1 MHVKTDGKGGSFIY
15 KGGDRMNFL
24 RICRYLYTKKLF
36 GEIVLFIQLICML
49 EMSFV
54 VLKPVD
60 SYLMEK
66 KQVKAAYTLDFDS
79 MVHFSKN
86 NSIYAQEMAGNG
98 TAAKEI
104 YELLR
109 ESNGVKKVDRC
120 AFENGIY
127 MQTDGKMSSA
137 NLVLYSSEMLDVIQ
151 LNTESAALKNVS
163 EGYVPI
169 LVSDS
174 LAEELPVGT
183 KTEINLAFDNTI
195 KIPCEVVGILQ
206 EDSAVPVV
214 FSYGDIMELGDMA
227 VPSKDLS
234 EYRFIVFGKAMDE
247 LFARLTNVNFL
258 IEPEEHISGENLAT
272 SLQSKMRNYGTLNTY
287 RTIAAGA
294 FKNMLEEN
302 AWYVLAFALLTL
314 IAVFGYGGYLYLMIA
329 QKKNEFAVFYI
340 LGMTRK
346 KMIAVIFS
354 SGAILL
360 AVSFGIA
367 VLLYPWFTKTV
378 LKIQE
383 SYGYIGIFSYG
394 FSAGVLLFI
403 LLLSIWM
410 GFRRTGK
417 QAEIELLKGGD

>member
-1 MHVKTDGKGGSFIY
+1 MHLKTDEQGGLFIY

-24 RICRYLYTKKLF
+24 RICRYLYTKKLL
-36 GEIVLFIQLICML
+36 GEIVLFIQLMCML

-109 ESNGVKKVDRC
+109 ESDGVKKVDRC
-120 AFENGIY
+120 AFENGTY
-127 MQTDGKMSSA
+127 MQTDGKLGSA

-151 LNTESAALKNVS
+151 LNTESAVLKNVS

-174 LAEELPVGT
+174 MAEELPVGT
-183 KTEINLAFDNTI
+183 KTEINLAFDDTI

-258 IEPEEHISGENLAT
+258 IEPEN
-272 SLQSKMRNYGTLNTY
+272 MY
-287 RTIAAGA
+287 R
-294 FKNMLEEN
+294 E
-302 AWYVLAFALLTL
+302 
-314 IAVFGYGGYLYLMIA
+314 
-329 QKKNEFAVFYI
+329 
-340 LGMTRK
+340 
-346 KMIAVIFS
+346 
-354 SGAILL
+354 
-360 AVSFGIA
+360 
-367 VLLYPWFTKTV
+367 
-378 LKIQE
+378 KIWQPLCK
-383 SYGYIGIFSYG
+383 
-394 FSAGVLLFI
+394 V
-403 LLLSIWM
+403 
-410 GFRRTGK
+410 K
-417 QAEIELLKGGD
+417 

>member
-1 MHVKTDGKGGSFIY
+1 
-15 KGGDRMNFL
+15 MNFL

-54 VLKPVD
+54 VLQPID

-109 ESNGVKKVDRC
+109 ESDGVKKVDRC
-120 AFENGIY
+120 AFENGTY
-127 MQTDGKMSSA
+127 MQTDGKLGSA

-151 LNTESAALKNVS
+151 LNTESAVLKNVS

-174 LAEELPVGT
+174 MAEELPVGT
-183 KTEINLAFDNTI
+183 KTEINLAFDDTI

-258 IEPEEHISGENLAT
+258 IEPEKHVSGENLAT

-314 IAVFGYGGYLYLMIA
+314 IAVFGYGGYLCLMIA

-367 VLLYPWFTKTV
+367 ALLYPWFTKTI

-394 FSAGVLLFI
+394 FSASVLLFI
-403 LLLSIWM
+403 LLLSVWM

>member
-1 MHVKTDGKGGSFIY
+1 MHLKTDEQGGLFIY

-36 GEIVLFIQLICML
+36 GEIVLFIQLMCML

-66 KQVKAAYTLDFDS
+66 KQLKAAYVSDLDS

-86 NSIYAQEMAGNG
+86 NLIYEQEMKGNGAAAQE
-98 TAAKEI
+98 I
-104 YELLR
+104 YKLLL
-109 ESNGVKKVDRC
+109 EADGVEKVDRC
-120 AFENGIY
+120 AFENGTYIE
-127 MQTDGKMSSA
+127 TDGKKSNA
-137 NLVLYSSEMLDVIQ
+137 NLVMYSSEMLDIVRLNIESEIQ
-151 LNTESAALKNVS
+151 ENVS
-163 EGYVPI
+163 AGCIPI
-169 LVSDS
+169 LVSS
-174 LAEELPVGT
+174 SMAEELPVGT
-183 KTEINLAFDNTI
+183 RTEISLAFDDTI
-195 KIPCEVVGILQ
+195 KISCEVAGILQ
-206 EDSAVPVV
+206 RDSAVPVV
-214 FSYGDIMELGDMA
+214 FSYGDTMELGNMA
-227 VPSKDLS
+227 ILPEALS
-234 EYRFIVFGKAMDE
+234 EYKFVVFAKDMDE
-247 LFARLTNVNFL
+247 LFDQLTNVNFL
-258 IEPEEHISGENLAT
+258 IEPKEHISGEDLAT

-302 AWYVLAFALLTL
+302 AWYVLTFALLTL

-367 VLLYPWFTKTV
+367 ALLYPWFTEVV

-383 SYGYIGIFSYG
+383 SYGYTGIFSYG